1 MNLNIN
7 YEKNLLLGIES
18 VDVGFVATAVIR
30 KFKSTEKKFE
40 RDFSKA
46 ARLFLIQLITKLFRA
61 CPRKYKLTVSL
72 SS

>member
-18 VDVGFVATAVIR
+18 VDVGFGATAVIR

-40 RDFSKA
+40 RDFRKA
-46 ARLFLIQLITKLFRA
+46 ARLFLI
-61 CPRKYKLTVSL
+61 
-72 SS
+72 